1 MMPAWRRSQHHL
13 GALLRR
19 ARAELGVDE
28 TTQVVRI
35 ANWRAVVEWRPGGAS
50 RPSLAVT
57 YATNALRG
65 ALAQHRRAQGPKAGA
80 FVSLSALDSDGWV
93 AFGEDRHGRHDPA
106 SPAASPEVVAMTAEV
121 WEHAMREAKH
131 LAATVS
137 GETYADQGRAAGR
150 SRQRIEQL
158 VARERQAL
166 VNWAAHA

>member
-1 MMPAWRRSQHHL
+1 MSPVPAWRRSQHHL

-35 ANWRAVVEWRPGGAS
+35 ANWRAAVEWRPGGAS

-57 YATNALRG
+57 YATNALRV
-65 ALAQHRRAQGPKAGA
+65 ALAQHRRWAGRLAGA
-80 FVSLSALDSDGWV
+80 VTEESAQAREPV
-93 AFGEDRHGRHDPA
+93 H
-106 SPAASPEVVAMTAEV
+106 PAASPEVVAMTAEV
-121 WEHAMREAKH
+121 WEHARREAKH
-131 LAATVS
+131 LAATVA

-158 VARERQAL
+158 VGRERQAL
-166 VNWAAHA
+166 VNWAAPA